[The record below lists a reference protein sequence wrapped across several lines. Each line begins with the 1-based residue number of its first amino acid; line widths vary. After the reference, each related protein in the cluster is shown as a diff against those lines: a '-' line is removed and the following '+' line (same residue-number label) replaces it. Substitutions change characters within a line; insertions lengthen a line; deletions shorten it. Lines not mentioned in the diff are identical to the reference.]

1 MTNLL
6 EWRPPVLP
14 DVFDW
19 LESGLTG
26 LPMRRTAAAL
36 HGIRIEEQ
44 LTDDAYRMR
53 AELPGLDPEKD
64 IEMTVAQGVLT
75 LRAERSEQ
83 TERKHHSEFRYGS
96 FARAVRLP
104 AGAREDEI
112 QAEYK
117 DGILIVTVP
126 LTATKKTEGKTIP
139 VRRVTG

>member
-26 LPMRRTAAAL
+26 RPTWRTGPSV

-44 LTDDAYRMR
+44 LTDDAYRVL
-53 AELPGLDPEKD
+53 AELPGLDPEED
-64 IEMTVAQGVLT
+64 VEISVTQGVLT

-83 TERKHHSEFRYGS
+83 TERGHHSEFRYGS
-96 FARAVRLP
+96 FVRAVRLP

-112 QAEYK
+112 KAEYK

-126 LTATKKTEGKTIP
+126 LTAAKKTGGKTIP
-139 VRRVTG
+139 VHRVTG